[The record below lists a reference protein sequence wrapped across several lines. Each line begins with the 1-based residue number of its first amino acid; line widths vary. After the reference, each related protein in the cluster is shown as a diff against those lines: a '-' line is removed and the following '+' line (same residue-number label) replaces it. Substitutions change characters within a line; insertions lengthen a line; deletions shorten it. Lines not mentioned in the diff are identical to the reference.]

1 MPAFATPNPIALT
14 VDVLSANVTVIA
26 SDRTDTIVQIR
37 PTDAAKPAD
46 IRTAEHTQVDF
57 TDGALT
63 VKTPKS
69 WRTHT
74 PFGGNPSIEVTIEVP
89 TGSQLH
95 ATAGMGRVL
104 GAGPLGECELKVSAG
119 DIIVEQP
126 LGSVTAKTA
135 KGNIRIGEATRGVL
149 QLQTSVGELEVGI
162 HPGSTARLES
172 NTPNGAVYNQLAAAD
187 SRSDENIVHVYARNS
202 FGNVIIGHATATR

>member
-14 VDVLSANVTVIA
+14 VDVLAADVTVIA
-26 SDRTDTIVQIR
+26 SDRTDTVVRIR
-37 PTDAAKPAD
+37 PTDAAKTAD
-46 IRTAEHTQVDF
+46 VRTAEHTHVDF
-57 TDGALT
+57 TDDTLT
-63 VKTPKS
+63 VRTPKS

-89 TGSQLH
+89 TGSRLQ
-95 ATAGMGRVL
+95 ATAGMGRIL

-126 LGSVTAKTA
+126 LGSVTATTA
-135 KGNIRIGEATRGVL
+135 KGDIHIGEATRGIL

-162 HPGSTARLES
+162 RPGSTARLES
-172 NTPNGAVYNQLAAAD
+172 NTPNGAVYNHLAPAAP
-187 SRSDENIVHVYARNS
+187 RSDDNIVHVHARNS
-202 FGNVIIGHATATR
+202 FGNIIIGHATATR